1 VSREQPR
8 SATVRNVATIARR
21 EYTWRGR
28 SRSFAISTLI
38 LVVLAV
44 GVALAPVIIEA
55 IGRNQ
60 TAERIAVYQ
69 GSADPSVDVATALES
84 LLDATA
90 GRSGSGSQPST
101 SAGFAVTAVTDLAAA
116 RAEVERGQ
124 VKAAIALSRTTS
136 GDLAFHVY
144 SKLAAFERTSQL
156 IQAAVTTLTI
166 QDRLARAGIAPGD
179 QARLFSP
186 ASVDFEQPPSAGAG
200 ASTLDQLIGGSILGV
215 ALTIAI
221 FIAIMVYGQWVAMS
235 VVEEKSSRVMEIIL
249 GAARPVELM
258 TGKVLGVG
266 GLALTQYAIVFVPVA
281 LVVLFEGAIA
291 ALVLGG
297 NATVELP
304 KGLSVSLLVGFG
316 IFFVLGF
323 LLYATLY
330 AGVASLV
337 SRQEDV
343 NQIIGPLTLIST
355 LGYLVAVWI
364 SSGLIELESP
374 LVRILSYVPFLS
386 PYIMVSRMA
395 TGQVEPWEIGIAV
408 FILVISIGIAL
419 WASARVYAAGVLLY
433 GQKPGVRVFI
443 QAFRNG

>member
-1 VSREQPR
+1 MNGNLRP
-8 SATVRNVATIARR
+8 TLRNIGIVARR
-21 EYTWRGR
+21 EFLWRGR
-28 SRSFAISTLI
+28 SRAFLISTLF
-38 LVVLAV
+38 LVVVAV
-44 GVALAPVIIEA
+44 AVALAPTIVRFVDRLDIGETIGVQTGAAAPSIAYARALEA
-55 IGRNQ
+55 LLASTDM
-60 TAERIAVYQ
+60 TATAPGGTTEATSPYTVVEVSDLSAAREDVRTGKLKAVLALERTSSGDLGYTLYTDMMPFERTTQLIRQA
-69 GSADPSVDVATALES
+69 ATAL
-84 LLDATA
+84 A
-90 GRSGSGSQPST
+90 
-101 SAGFAVTAVTDLAAA
+101 
-116 RAEVERGQ
+116 
-124 VKAAIALSRTTS
+124 
-136 GDLAFHVY
+136 
-144 SKLAAFERTSQL
+144 
-156 IQAAVTTLTI
+156 I
-166 QDRLARAGIAPGD
+166 QDRLTRAGVPPGD
-179 QARLFSP
+179 QDALFAP
-186 ASVDFEQPPSAGAG
+186 TAFAVVKADPSGAPRPD
-200 ASTLDQLIGGSILGV
+200 TVEQLIGGSVIGF
-215 ALTIAI
+215 ALTIFIFMAI
-221 FIAIMVYGQWVAMS
+221 LMYGQWVAMS
-235 VVEEKSSRVMEIIL
+235 VAEEKSSRVMEIIL

>member
-1 VSREQPR
+1 MNEGPR
-8 SATVRNVATIARR
+8 VATARNVATIARR

-28 SRSFAISTLI
+28 SRSFAISTII

-44 GVALAPVIIEA
+44 GVALAPVVIEA
-55 IGRNQ
+55 IGRSQ
-60 TAERIAVYQ
+60 TADRIAVFE
-69 GSADPSVDVATALES
+69 GSAAPSVEVAPALES

-90 GRSGSGSQPST
+90 GGNVPGGRQPA
-101 SAGFAVTAVTDLAAA
+101 SAGFDVAAVTDLAAA
-116 RAEVERGQ
+116 RAAVERGEI
-124 VKAAIALSRTTS
+124 KAAIALSRTSS
-136 GDLAFHVY
+136 GDLAYHVY

-179 QARLFSP
+179 QGRLFSP
-186 ASVDFEQPPSAGAG
+186 AAIDFEQPPSSNAG

-249 GAARPVELM
+249 GAARPVELL

-266 GLALTQYAIVFVPVA
+266 GLALTQYAIVFIPVA

-291 ALVLGG
+291 GLVLGG

-304 KGLSVSLLVGFG
+304 KGLSVSLLFGFG

-364 SSGLIELESP
+364 SSGLIELDSP

-395 TGQVEPWEIGIAV
+395 TGQVEPSELAISLL
-408 FILVISIGIAL
+408 ILVISIGIAL
-419 WASARVYAAGVLLY
+419 WASARVYAAGVLMY
-433 GQKPGVRVFI
+433 GQKPGVRIFI
-443 QAFRNG
+443 EAFRNG

>member
-1 VSREQPR
+1 MSRPTR
-8 SATVRNVATIARR
+8 AATARNVATIARR

-28 SRSFAISTLI
+28 AGRSRSRPS
-38 LVVLAV
+38 
-44 GVALAPVIIEA
+44 
-55 IGRNQ
+55 
-60 TAERIAVYQ
+60 
-69 GSADPSVDVATALES
+69 SSSSSPSVSRWPRSSSRRSAGARLPTGSPSTRVRLRRRSTSPAPLES

-90 GRSGSGSQPST
+90 SASVPGSGQPAP
-101 SAGFAVTAVTDLAAA
+101 AGFDVAAVTDPPAA
-116 RAEVERGQ
+116 RAEVERGE
-124 VKAAIALSRTTS
+124 VKAAIALSRTSS
-136 GDLAFHVY
+136 GDLAYHVY

-156 IQAAVTTLTI
+156 IEAAVTTLTI

-186 ASVDFEQPPSAGAG
+186 AAIDFELPPSASAG
-200 ASTLDQLIGGSILGV
+200 RVDPRPAHRWLDPGGGPHDRDLHRDHG
-215 ALTIAI
+215 LR
-221 FIAIMVYGQWVAMS
+221 QRVAMS

-249 GAARPVELM
+249 GAARPVELL

-266 GLALTQYAIVFVPVA
+266 GLALTQYAIVFIPVA
-281 LVVLFEGAIA
+281 LAVLFEGAIA

-355 LGYLVAVWI
+355 LGQPRRAPDQLGPDRAR
-364 SSGLIELESP
+364 LAARPESRP
-374 LVRILSYVPFLS
+374 T
-386 PYIMVSRMA
+386 SR
-395 TGQVEPWEIGIAV
+395 
-408 FILVISIGIAL
+408 S
-419 WASARVYAAGVLLY
+419 SARYHGLEDGHRAGRAVGAGDLTGHPGALDRARPVGLRPGLCGRRPDVRAEARGADLHPGVL
-433 GQKPGVRVFI
+433 
-443 QAFRNG
+443 RNG